1 MSGRVTVLGVQIDAL
16 TMAGAIAQF
25 ESLVARRQPALAFS
39 LNVDICMKIHRDPEL
54 RNIYD
59 HADLVLVD
67 GTPMTWAARFLGS
80 PLPER
85 VSGSEFLPAF
95 CSVAAVR
102 GYRVFL
108 LGGLPGVAERA
119 KQRLE
124 SDNPGLR
131 IVGTYAPPFGF
142 EHDERENAQM
152 VSMIGAASPDILFVA
167 LGSPKEAKWL
177 FRFREALQVPVSMAV
192 GSSFDYL
199 AGRLKR
205 APQWL
210 QRCGLEWTYR
220 LIQEPGRLWR
230 RYLVENPPF
239 VYHVIRERLRSRPRS
254 RPSAAGPETPDR
266 RIRVRRG

>member
-1 MSGRVTVLGVQIDAL
+1 MTRRVTVLGVQIDAL
-16 TMAGAIAQF
+16 TMADAIAQF
-25 ESLVARRQPALAFS
+25 ETLVARRQSALVFS

-54 RNIYD
+54 RKIYD
-59 HADLVLVD
+59 HGNLVLVD

-95 CSVAAVR
+95 CRVAGVK

-108 LGGLPGVAERA
+108 LGGLPGVAELA
-119 KQRLE
+119 KQRLQA
-124 SDNPGLR
+124 DNPGLQV
-131 IVGTYAPPFGF
+131 VGTYAPPFGF
-142 EHDERENAQM
+142 EHDDQENARI
-152 VSMIGAASPDILFVA
+152 VSVIRAASPDVLFVA
-167 LGSPKEAKWL
+167 LGTPKENKWL

-220 LIQEPGRLWR
+220 LIQEPRRLWR
-230 RYLVENPPF
+230 RYLIDDLPF
-239 VYHVIRERLRSRPRS
+239 VYYVMRERLFSKLPS
-254 RPSAAGPETPDR
+254 RPSTARP
-266 RIRVRRG
+266 